1 MSTEQKRN
9 LLGLLIFGA
18 AFSAVV
24 AIVVVNGPSTY
35 FDNEPARTTVLA
47 VAVAATIAWL
57 GAIIA
62 TRPRGREQEVVRD
75 ERDRLIADRAR
86 RLATVA
92 GNVYLLVFA
101 VVLIETFRADG
112 SAPVVFFFFMAMST
126 IFVSQLVQ
134 GVATLV
140 GYLRS

>member
-9 LLGLLIFGA
+9 LCGLLIFGT
-18 AFSAVV
+18 AFAAVV

-35 FDNEPARTTVLA
+35 FENESARTTVLT
-47 VAVAATIAWL
+47 VAVAALIAWL
-57 GAIIA
+57 GALLV
-62 TRPRGREQEVVRD
+62 TRPRGSGREVVRD

-86 RLATVA
+86 SISAFVTNL
-92 GNVYLLVFA
+92 YLLAFA
-101 VVLIETFRADG
+101 IGVIETYRVEG
-112 SAPVVFFFFMAMST
+112 SAPVVFFFFMAMSA
-126 IFVSQLVQ
+126 ILVSQLVQ